1 MYGYGYSPFVN
12 NATAATETAPVNTV
26 KPVIKGQAQEGQ
38 TLICSQG
45 TWTGTP
51 EIKYSFQW
59 KRNDITI
66 EEANT
71 NSYLLSDFDVDQSIK
86 CTVTAANNVGKTN
99 ADSNTVR
106 PRRAGDIKA

>member
-12 NATAATETAPVNTV
+12 NATVATETAPVNTV
-26 KPVIKGQAQEGQ
+26 KPTIAQKEK
-38 TLICSQG
+38 TLFCLPG

-51 EIKYSFQW
+51 EIKYTYQW
-59 KRNDITI
+59 KRNDIPI

-71 NSYLLSDFDVDQSIK
+71 NSYLLSVFDVDKSIK
-86 CTVTAANNVGKTN
+86 CTVTAANNVGKTS

-106 PRRAGDIKA
+106 PRGTENSRT